1 MGEIF
6 RAYKLLNRTF
16 KLDLSDAQLFRA
28 EAAMKLDFAT
38 TVKFPEEYTKDP
50 ERLMAEWEFKASLVP
65 RQDPILDSC
74 RESMRK
80 LTEGTTKKSK

>member
-16 KLDLSDAQLFRA
+16 KLDLTDAQLFRA
-28 EAAMKLDFAT
+28 EAAMKLDFAES
-38 TVKFPEEYTKDP
+38 VKFPAEYTKDP
-50 ERLMAEWEFKASLVP
+50 ERLMAEWEFKATLVP
-65 RQDPILDSC
+65 RKDPILDGC

-80 LTEGTTKKSK
+80 LTASTIKKSK